1 MFICYS
7 RILKKKNVYKPGV
20 QKTQVKL
27 LIKKKKRIKIN
38 QNSHHPRFDC
48 IRKKMV
54 TKWQFSLTIFKPKL
68 EIRISFTSKWITYTR
83 PYSWPRLYKWRII
96 LSTG

>member
-7 RILKKKNVYKPGV
+7 CILKKKNVCKPGA

-27 LIKKKKRIKIN
+27 LIKKKKRIKVN

-54 TKWQFSLTIFKPKL
+54 TTWQVYLTILKLKL
-68 EIRISFTSKWITYTR
+68 EIRISFTSK
-83 PYSWPRLYKWRII
+83 
-96 LSTG
+96 

>member
-1 MFICYS
+1 MYS
-7 RILKKKNVYKPGV
+7 EKKNVYKPGAK
-20 QKTQVKL
+20 KTQVEL

-54 TKWQFSLTIFKPKL
+54 TTWQVYLTIFKPKL
-68 EIRISFTSKWITYTR
+68 EIRISFTSKWIIH
-83 PYSWPRLYKWRII
+83 PPLQ
-96 LSTG
+96 LAPVV

>member
-7 RILKKKNVYKPGV
+7 CILKKKNVCKPGA

-27 LIKKKKRIKIN
+27 LIKKKERIKVN

-48 IRKKMV
+48 IRKKNGYNMA
-54 TKWQFSLTIFKPKL
+54 SLSHYFQAKT
-68 EIRISFTSKWITYTR
+68 
-83 PYSWPRLYKWRII
+83 
-96 LSTG
+96 